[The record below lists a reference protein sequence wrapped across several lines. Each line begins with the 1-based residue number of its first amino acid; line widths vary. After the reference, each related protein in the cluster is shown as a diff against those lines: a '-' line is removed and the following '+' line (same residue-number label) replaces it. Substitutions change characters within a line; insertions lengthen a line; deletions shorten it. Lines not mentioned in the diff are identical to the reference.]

1 MWKIKCLKSF
11 VQETAVVKLW
21 SKEVFVF
28 NSVVDMVTSA
38 CSPCFIPMLKKNAH
52 CPILGDVEDFKI
64 GALGHG
70 KERDQGRP
78 REIGS

>member
-1 MWKIKCLKSF
+1 
-11 VQETAVVKLW
+11 
-21 SKEVFVF
+21 
-28 NSVVDMVTSA
+28 MVTSA